1 MSNKRSHSEFYD
13 KSPLYQLFVSLL
25 IILAVGLLLFSLF
38 LLAGKFIFGAD
49 LGLPGNP
56 ALANGGKELA
66 FLRYILISQDISFF
80 IVPAVI
86 ILIKLNPGCQ
96 TGIINIKMPQITDV
110 ILVVLLAFCLFPV
123 TSFTGQL
130 NSGMDLPDW
139 LSGVEQWMKEKE
151 DYATHLLDM
160 LMTPDSFGAMILN
173 ILMIAVM
180 PAIGEEL
187 IFRGVFQKIFQN
199 LFNSAHISV
208 WVTSFLFST
217 IHFQFFGFVP
227 RFILGLVFGYLFLW
241 SKSLW
246 LPVISHFTNNA
257 VPTVGAYM
265 KGWETINAPA
275 DLSLWKQLM
284 GVTVPAII
292 GIVILVYFRNKAGKN
307 RSADLDKPLITN
319 YD

>member
-1 MSNKRSHSEFYD
+1 MTRNNSNSEFNK

-25 IILAVGLLLFSLF
+25 IVLAGGILLFSFL
-38 LLAGKFIFGAD
+38 LLAGKFIFDVDFKLLEDPSLATG
-49 LGLPGNP
+49 GNEV
-56 ALANGGKELA
+56 AL
-66 FLRYILISQDISFF
+66 LRYILISQDISFF

-86 ILIKLNPGCQ
+86 ILLKLNPGYK
-96 TGIINIKMPQITDV
+96 TGIMNIKMPQISDI
-110 ILVVLLAFCLFPV
+110 ILVVLLTFCLIPV

-139 LSGVEQWMKEKE
+139 LCGVEQWMKEKE
-151 DYATHLLDM
+151 NYATHLLDI
-160 LMTPDSFGAMILN
+160 LMTPDSFRAMILN
-173 ILMIAVM
+173 IFLIAAM

-199 LFNSAHISV
+199 LFSSGHISV

-246 LPVISHFTNNA
+246 LPVISHFINNA
-257 VPTVGAYM
+257 VPTVGAYL
-265 KGWETINAPA
+265 KGWETINESA
-275 DLSLWKQLM
+275 DLSIWKQLIV
-284 GVTVPAII
+284 VTVPVTM
-292 GIVILVYFRNKAGKN
+292 GIVILVYFRNKSRKN
-307 RSADLDKPLITN
+307 RSADPD
-319 YD
+319 